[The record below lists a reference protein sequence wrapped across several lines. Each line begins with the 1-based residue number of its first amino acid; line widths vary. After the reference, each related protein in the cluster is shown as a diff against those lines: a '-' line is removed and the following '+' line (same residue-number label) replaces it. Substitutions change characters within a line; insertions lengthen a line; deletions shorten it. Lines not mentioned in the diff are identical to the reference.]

1 MDGLKRQ
8 FTDLVAR
15 EGTFHF
21 FLAHID
27 SAVVLVA
34 VVVGC
39 NVSLGCNDVF
49 GGVVRS
55 FGAQPITRHPR
66 LSGGVLEDIREDAVC
81 RVRRTRLLTRSLVG
95 QRVPSRDSVRET
107 PAESRVLPSTSW
119 IACARAVSTSAETH
133 HLQELG
139 AFLLGDIRPRPSAA
153 SRCG

>member
-1 MDGLKRQ
+1 MLGATAGDQEDFLVVEAGERTLEGRRGEDPLVAGLKKGGALCMDGLKRQ

-81 RVRRTRLLTRSLVG
+81 RVR
-95 QRVPSRDSVRET
+95 
-107 PAESRVLPSTSW
+107 
-119 IACARAVSTSAETH
+119 
-133 HLQELG
+133 
-139 AFLLGDIRPRPSAA
+139 
-153 SRCG
+153 